1 MIKASDLMK
10 KNDNFDRDAMED
22 YVCSNEYIGTFIR
35 QNNLSH
41 EQVEEAM
48 VIFLNFI
55 DDSIFDEYGRYESKQ
70 YPGYKMV
77 LSIKSGR
84 VEMSYSRCDD
94 KTKYLPE
101 NLKSIAVPEEQK
113 MATLSDFS
121 LLTEQR
127 RTAHRYAR
135 LFINNFGEE
144 DNKGLYISGMF
155 RSGKSYLAAAIGR
168 EIAEKGKTVLMVY
181 YPELSSILKGLI
193 GSPNFQETVE
203 SLKDVDLLILDDF
216 GGDSISPLIRDEV
229 LGVVLQYRM
238 VKKLPIIITSNINMS
253 RLADTCLR
261 KDGSEGEQIKAL
273 RIVERI
279 KEMTAEI
286 FLTDRFKE
294 NSF

>member
-1 MIKASDLMK
+1 MIKTSDLMK

>member
-1 MIKASDLMK
+1 MIKIGDLMD
-10 KNDNFDRDAMED
+10 KNTSFDKDAIED
-22 YVCSNEYIGTFIR
+22 SVCSNDYIGAFIR
-35 QNNLSH
+35 SNNLTH
-41 EQVEEAM
+41 DQVEEAM

-55 DDSIFDEYGRYESKQ
+55 DDSIFDEYGNYESKQ
-70 YPGYKMV
+70 HPGFKMV
-77 LSIKSGR
+77 LSLKNGK
-84 VEMSYSRCDD
+84 VEMSYRRCDD
-94 KTKYLPE
+94 KGRYLPE
-101 NLKSIAVPEEQK
+101 NLRSIAVPEEQK
-113 MATLSDFS
+113 NAMLSDFS

-155 RSGKSYLAAAIGR
+155 RTGKSYLAAAIGR
-168 EIAEKGKTVLMVY
+168 EIAEKGHSVLMVY
-181 YPELSSILKGLI
+181 YPELSSLLKSYI
-193 GSPNFQETVE
+193 GTPKFQETID

-216 GGDSISPLIRDEV
+216 GGDSVTPLVRDEA

-238 VKKLPIIITSNINMS
+238 VKKMPIIVTSNITVS

-286 FLTDRFKE
+286 FLTDKYVE
-294 NSF
+294 NPF